1 MTTELQYGKAQQM
14 MQHLINFV
22 RVMVG
27 VTFYRGWNDL
37 DQFFLF

>member
-14 MQHLINFV
+14 MQHFINFV

-27 VTFYRGWNDL
+27 VTFYKGQNYL